1 MQTILIV
8 DDEQDIR
15 NSVKLCLRG
24 EGYSFIE
31 AANGRE
37 ALVAVKCSAPALI
50 ILDCMMPVM
59 DGLAALKEIRADAAG
74 KLIPVIMLTA
84 LSDDTDI
91 IKWFEA
97 GADSYI
103 SKPFK
108 FVHLQMQVKAL
119 LQRSVRPEPA
129 TKAATATLVLF
140 NLELQPAEYVVTI
153 DGLPVELTPKEF
165 DLLRFFL
172 ERPNKLHS
180 RDDILNHVWGY
191 DFEETRTVDYHLSK
205 LREKLAKCPEFVS
218 SLVNVRGRGYRLDV
232 RE

>member
-15 NSVKLCLRG
+15 SSVKLCLRG
-24 EGYSFIE
+24 EGYDFVE

-37 ALVAVKCSAPALI
+37 ALAAVKHAAPALI
-50 ILDCMMPVM
+50 ILDCMMPVL
-59 DGLAALKEIRADAAG
+59 DGLSALKEIRKEATG

-84 LSDDTDI
+84 LSDDVDI
-91 IKWFEA
+91 IKCFEA

-119 LQRSVRPEPA
+119 LQRAASPEQTA
-129 TKAATATLVLF
+129 KAVADTLVF
-140 NLELQPAEYVVTI
+140 YNLELKPAEYFVAI
-153 DGLPVELTPKEF
+153 DGMPVELTPKEF
-165 DLLRFFL
+165 DLLKFFL
-172 ERPNKLHS
+172 EQPNKLHS

-205 LREKLAKCPEFVS
+205 LREKLARCPEFVGA
-218 SLVNVRGRGYRLDV
+218 LTNVRGRGYRLDV
-232 RE
+232 RD

>member
-1 MQTILIV
+1 MIV

-15 NSVKLCLRG
+15 NSLKLCLRG
-24 EGYSFIE
+24 EGYDFVE

-37 ALVAVKCSAPALI
+37 ALVAVKRSTPALI
-50 ILDCMMPVM
+50 ILDCMMPVQ
-59 DGLAALKEIRADAAG
+59 DGLAALKEIRKEPAG

-84 LSDDTDI
+84 LSDDVDI
-91 IKWFEA
+91 IKCFEA

-119 LQRSVRPEPA
+119 LQRAVSSESTA
-129 TKAATATLVLF
+129 KTAAATLVF
-140 NLELQPAEYVVTI
+140 YNLELRPAEYAVAI
-153 DGLPVELTPKEF
+153 DGVPVELTPKEF
-165 DLLRFFL
+165 DLLKFFL
-172 ERPNKLHS
+172 EQPNKLHS

-205 LREKLAKCPEFVS
+205 LREKLVKCPEFVGA
-218 SLVNVRGRGYRLDV
+218 LINVRGRGYRLDV
-232 RE
+232 RGFGE